1 MPVRPSP
8 RSRPVTLLL
17 LALLAVVA
25 PLASAIDIAIVATF
39 GTRSDVAPL
48 FEGLIDFAR
57 QPGNTITY
65 VAARGIAERH
75 ASQFSYVK
83 THLIDAL
90 REPAYLSP
98 NHTAI
103 ASVVQTRTRID
114 NTQLFLDGIGHIV
127 DVYEDNAA
135 AFLQY
140 FRSHRYDLV
149 LCDAVEQACMD
160 VAKETGHKLAIYGPL
175 GQYGVGADW
184 YIPDFLA
191 PVPMEQLIA
200 SPWLRAK
207 GYLDLIPF
215 IVATLQARWKIQA
228 AQERLGFTVPFT
240 EPWEYPQKHLMLA
253 HHVLGVD
260 PARNVPSNIHV
271 FGPVVNEE
279 NIPAIEPETKA
290 ALDALHADGVRVV
303 AIALGSVFTL
313 KDSPELYDAMMTS
326 IEQLISDESRKLAVL
341 WPCKWH
347 DAERVHRLQ
356 TQYPGRLLTP
366 QWITMRRALM
376 HDAVQLFLNQA
387 GYASMTEANGQR
399 QGAGHAADLLRPV
412 PQHGQRREHR
422 ARAVAGQVHG
432 HGRRD
437 DEQDR
442 DAARRDGA
450 AQQHVQRDAGQ
461 VEDDLPAQQRCRQGH
476 GHEHRHDGRDRR
488 HRPPGAARRRPECL
502 RPVPGLAVARYRRR
516 RVVAEQ
522 AAPARGD
529 RDAHEGQDSLSLL
542 SATEKERE
550 TQLSNHMNRIP
561 RTLQHTT
568 YLLVHPSRQQQI

>member
-1 MPVRPSP
+1 MVRPSL
-8 RSRPVTLLL
+8 RSCLVTLLSL
-17 LALLAVVA
+17 V
-25 PLASAIDIAIVATF
+25 PLVSAIDVAIVATF

-65 VAARGIAERH
+65 IAARGIAERH
-75 ASQFSYVK
+75 ASQFSYIK
-83 THLIDAL
+83 TEIIDEL

-98 NHTAI
+98 NHSAI
-103 ASVVQTRTRID
+103 SDVVQTRRRID

-135 AFLQY
+135 AFLKY
-140 FRSHRYDLV
+140 FRKHRYDLV

-160 VAKETGHKLAIYGPL
+160 VVKETGHKLAIYGPL

-228 AQERLGFTVPFT
+228 AQERLGFTAPFT

-260 PARNVPSNIHV
+260 PARNIPSNIHV

-279 NIPAIEPETKA
+279 NIPPIEPETKA

-326 IEQLISDESRKLAVL
+326 IEQLISDKTRRLAVL

-347 DAERVHRLQ
+347 DPERVRRLE
-356 TQYPGRLLTP
+356 TLYPGRLLTP
-366 QWITMRRALM
+366 KWITMRRALM
-376 HDAVQLFLNQA
+376 HDAVQLFFNQA
-387 GYASMTEANGQR
+387 GYASMAEAMVNGK
-399 QGAGHAADLLRPV
+399 
-412 PQHGQRREHR
+412 
-422 ARAVAGQVHG
+422 GQVMMPIYF
-432 HGRRD
+432 D
-437 DEQDR
+437 QFLNTVNAESI
-442 DAARRDGA
+442 
-450 AQQHVQRDAGQ
+450 
-461 VEDDLPAQQRCRQGH
+461 
-476 GHEHRHDGRDRR
+476 
-488 HRPPGAARRRPECL
+488 
-502 RPVPGLAVARYRRR
+502 GL
-516 RVVAEQ
+516 
-522 AAPARGD
+522 
-529 RDAHEGQDSLSLL
+529 SLSLDKYTL
-542 SATEKERE
+542 TAEEMTSKVVTLLDEMAQPNSTYSATLAKWKAICRLNSDAAKASVTSIITMAATVGTEHLVPRDVDLSVFDRFPVWQLLAIGAVAWWLRK
-550 TQLSNHMNRIP
+550 QLSRMS
-561 RTLQHTT
+561 TT
-568 YLLVHPSRQQQI
+568 AFTKTKTT